1 MFTTYSYIF
10 SIVFL
15 ISVLW
20 KTLFSWN
27 TVKIKFYE
35 IFYPFFSYLNSFD
48 PLIYEQKYV
57 CVQYSTY
64 EAQDLEYISFTKNV
78 WITIINILTP
88 WGFSETKIKTSQSS
102 STVRHW
108 HCRVKLHCA
117 SLTLQ
122 SLAPLCVIDTA
133 ESSSTVRHWHCRV

>member
-1 MFTTYSYIF
+1 MSSYVKSLKSYKVFFNPISFLLNLTHVYHLLLYIF
-10 SIVFL
+10 DCIFNFCTLENTFFLKYSKDKVFWDFL
-15 ISVLW
+15 PI
-20 KTLFSWN
+20 FSN
-27 TVKIKFYE
+27 
-35 IFYPFFSYLNSFD
+35 LNSFD

-64 EAQDLEYISFTKNV
+64 EAQDLEYISFTKNL

-108 HCRVKLHCA
+108 HCRV
-117 SLTLQ
+117 
-122 SLAPLCVIDTA
+122 
-133 ESSSTVRHWHCRV
+133 